1 MDLFVK
7 WWVNLGK
14 KALIDLAIPFAKDN
28 FPGLVSNTASNAV
41 SNAIN
46 KIERKISG
54 KRAVRAR
61 KGFIL
66 FISNEDINGIIKIVE
81 SLENSGLLID
91 SATETVNHEIKKQ

>member
-1 MDLFVK
+1 M
-7 WWVNLGK
+7 
-14 KALIDLAIPFAKDN
+14 DLAIPFAKDN
-28 FPGLVSNTASNAV
+28 FPGLESNTASNAV

-66 FISNEDINGIIKIVE
+66 FISNEDIDGIIKIVE